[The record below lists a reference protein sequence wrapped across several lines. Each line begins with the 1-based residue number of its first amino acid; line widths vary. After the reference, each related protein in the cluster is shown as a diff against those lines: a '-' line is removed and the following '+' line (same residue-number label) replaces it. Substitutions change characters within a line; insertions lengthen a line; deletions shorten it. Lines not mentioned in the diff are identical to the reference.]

1 MAFMRSQRQA
11 LRLPV
16 AIATIVVTTV
26 SLLCI
31 AVIRHYGRKLPSRIA
46 RLDRSD
52 QPASG
57 TRTLARPVYRY
68 SVLPG
73 GAYDVAELKRK
84 LTSDATAARHYQPFQ
99 LARIRSVGANFA
111 SPVYVSYR
119 KGNEIYW
126 TRNPVRITAGETLL
140 TDGVLFARARCG
152 NRISMTPEV
161 PVAGVEPPS
170 EIIDVPQYF
179 EFPPI
184 ALPET
189 PGLTEVTNPPAT
201 VASSPPGSPLGG
213 LLIVPPI
220 LPSLA
225 SKHTPGGGTPSSP
238 GPPVPVNG
246 GPGNPGTPGPPPGPV
261 NGGPGSPGSPGPP
274 GSVNGGNGSPDSPI
288 PPGPVNGGPGSPGSP
303 GPTGPVNG
311 GPGNPSGP
319 GKPLGENGGT
329 HEPPGPTPTGTPSG
343 PGPVFPPEPIAH
355 TPEPGSVVL
364 LFTGMLALGGIRL
377 WRRSSRAKFH

>member
-1 MAFMRSQRQA
+1 MRSKRQT
-11 LRLPV
+11 RSLPF
-16 AIATIVVTTV
+16 AIAMIAVTAV
-26 SLLCI
+26 SLLCVAMI
-31 AVIRHYGRKLPSRIA
+31 LHYGRKLPSRIA
-46 RLDRSD
+46 RLDRSH

-57 TRTLARPVYRY
+57 TRTVARPVYRY

-73 GAYDVAELKRK
+73 GAYGVAELKRK

-99 LARIRSVGANFA
+99 LERVRSVGASFA

-119 KGNEIYW
+119 KGNQIYW
-126 TRNPVRITAGETLL
+126 TRNPIRIAAGETLL

-161 PVAGVEPPS
+161 PVAHVDPPP
-170 EIIDVPQYF
+170 EIIDFPQYY
-179 EFPPI
+179 EFPPV

-189 PGLTEVTNPPAT
+189 PGLTETTNPPDT
-201 VASSPPGSPLGG
+201 VASSPPGSPPEG

-220 LPSLA
+220 LPSVA

-246 GPGNPGTPGPPPGPV
+246 GPGNPGTPGPPPGSVNGGPGSPGSPGPV
-261 NGGPGSPGSPGPP
+261 NGGPGSPGSPVPPGPGNGGPGSPGSPGPP
-274 GSVNGGNGSPDSPI
+274 G
-288 PPGPVNGGPGSPGSP
+288 
-303 GPTGPVNG
+303 PVNG
-311 GPGNPSGP
+311 GPGNPGGP
-319 GKPLGENGGT
+319 GIPPGENGGT
-329 HEPPGPTPTGTPSG
+329 GGPPGPTPTGTTPG

-364 LFTGMLALGGIRL
+364 LLTGMLALGGIRL
-377 WRRSSRAKFH
+377 WRRPYRSKFH